1 MGTFFKKKVC
11 LYILGREA
19 AVDLIEKMSE
29 GFRTITVADPNKLK
43 SFIEATT
50 GSAMAVMEGLNSI
63 LYSNDPDE
71 IPLTD
76 FERAAE
82 MPYDT
87 DIPEGEDPD
96 IPEDPEEALKK
107 NALKLT
113 RIRAIEQV
121 KKMTN
126 LIDEIGETTIMN
138 SVLGETLK
146 TKSPLGV
153 QMTMSKLAGSTTVG
167 K

>member
-1 MGTFFKKKVC
+1 MTKNQFMHKKNVQNC
-11 LYILGREA
+11 
-19 AVDLIEKMSE
+19 EKCN
-29 GFRTITVADPNKLK
+29 FLK
-43 SFIEATT
+43 
-50 GSAMAVMEGLNSI
+50 
-63 LYSNDPDE
+63 
-71 IPLTD
+71 
-76 FERAAE
+76 
-82 MPYDT
+82 
-87 DIPEGEDPD
+87 GEDPD

-146 TKSPLGV
+146 TKRQSIYI
-153 QMTMSKLAGSTTVG
+153 SAK
-167 K
+167 

>member
-1 MGTFFKKKVC
+1 MEGM
-11 LYILGREA
+11 YILSAICLHIFQHNWFMYLFVYISGREA

-96 IPEDPEEALKK
+96 IPEDPEEALK
-107 NALKLT
+107 
-113 RIRAIEQV
+113 
-121 KKMTN
+121 
-126 LIDEIGETTIMN
+126 
-138 SVLGETLK
+138 
-146 TKSPLGV
+146 
-153 QMTMSKLAGSTTVG
+153 
-167 K
+167 

>member
-1 MGTFFKKKVC
+1 M
-11 LYILGREA
+11 
-19 AVDLIEKMSE
+19 
-29 GFRTITVADPNKLK
+29 
-43 SFIEATT
+43 
-50 GSAMAVMEGLNSI
+50 
-63 LYSNDPDE
+63 
-71 IPLTD
+71 
-76 FERAAE
+76 
-82 MPYDT
+82 
-87 DIPEGEDPD
+87 
-96 IPEDPEEALKK
+96 KK